1 MDFKLTFDII
11 LCIPLHKNADTTSM
25 DKNTSDTDLF
35 SLLEIF
41 IKILTKTL
49 PRSMQDSNIRIVE
62 KSGLKMGQDLSQ
74 IYVWSTQDLDMV
86 ESRYT
91 QDPYNLRHDV
101 GMVDP

>member
-1 MDFKLTFDII
+1 
-11 LCIPLHKNADTTSM
+11 
-25 DKNTSDTDLF
+25 
-35 SLLEIF
+35 
-41 IKILTKTL
+41 
-49 PRSMQDSNIRIVE
+49 MQNSNIRIVE